1 MTESTFTFRVDEELK
16 AAFTAATKANDRT
29 GAQVLREVMRDYVA
43 EEAPP
48 TAERLEWLNKKVA
61 KARAQIAAGQFYSNE
76 DMKIRM
82 AERRVQLLAEI
93 ERGAAA

>member
-16 AAFTAATKANDRT
+16 TAFAAATKANDRT

-48 TAERLEWLNKKVA
+48 TAERLEWLSKKVE
-61 KARAQIAAGQFYSNE
+61 KARAQIAAGQFYTNE
-76 DMKIRM
+76 DMKTRM
-82 AERRVQLLAEI
+82 AAQRVKLLTKI
-93 ERGAAA
+93 DRGAAA